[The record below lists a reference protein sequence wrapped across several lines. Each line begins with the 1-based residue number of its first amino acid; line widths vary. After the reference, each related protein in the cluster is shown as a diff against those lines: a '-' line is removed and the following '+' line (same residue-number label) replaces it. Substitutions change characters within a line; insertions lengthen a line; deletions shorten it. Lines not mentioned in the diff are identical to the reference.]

1 MVDWLVQ
8 SLDLLSSVADIT
20 FMISFKWSLM
30 ISYVC
35 VKGNKAGN
43 INKHVLTQQLETLT
57 EDSGAESK
65 SE

>member
-1 MVDWLVQ
+1 
-8 SLDLLSSVADIT
+8 
-20 FMISFKWSLM
+20 M

-57 EDSGAESK
+57 EDSGAEST